1 MTGRT
6 ETEAVQNFSD
16 VLQKAASCITDS
28 VVSIRG
34 GYHVSVRP
42 HRLTLGPDEFVR
54 LGGEGRLS
62 LSVILFYRIIEN
74 SEPREPWRIAT
85 TTYSYTFA
93 DESLQEV
100 IAYHWHPGRR
110 SAVSDPHL
118 HLQSG
123 AKVGR
128 RDIANAHL
136 PTGWVTLND
145 VIRLAITELGVTPR
159 REDWR
164 DVLDETRAIDGHL
177 RG

>member
-6 ETEAVQNFSD
+6 EPEAAQNFHEA
-16 VLQKAASCITDS
+16 LQTAVSCITDS
-28 VVSIRG
+28 IISIRG

-62 LSVILFYRIIEN
+62 LSVILFYRIIE
-74 SEPREPWRIAT
+74 SSDPGAQWRIIT
-85 TTYSYTFA
+85 TTYFYTFA
-93 DESLQEV
+93 DDASQEV
-100 IAYHWHPGRR
+100 IAYHWHPNGRGF
-110 SAVSDPHL
+110 VNYPHL
-118 HLQSG
+118 HMEAG
-123 AKVGR
+123 AQVGR
-128 RDIANAHL
+128 SDIASAHL